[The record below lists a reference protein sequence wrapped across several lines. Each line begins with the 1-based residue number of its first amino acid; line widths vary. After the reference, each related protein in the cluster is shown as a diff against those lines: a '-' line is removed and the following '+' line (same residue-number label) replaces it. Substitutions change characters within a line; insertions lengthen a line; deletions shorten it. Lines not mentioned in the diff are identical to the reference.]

1 MLRPEN
7 LVCTLLDMLGDEIR
21 RRREEKGWTQ
31 EQLAAKVGVTY
42 GAVQQWEKN
51 KTAPKRSR
59 LARVCKVLGI
69 APELAYGVT
78 TTASGLA
85 ARIER
90 LSEED
95 RAYLQRI
102 IDALAGNEPGRK

>member
-1 MLRPEN
+1 MLQPEN

-31 EQLAAKVGVTY
+31 KQLGEKVGVTY
-42 GAVQQWEKN
+42 GAVQQWERN
-51 KTAPKRSR
+51 KTAPKRAR
-59 LARVCKVLGI
+59 LAKVCKVLGI
-69 APELAYGVT
+69 PTELAYGVT
-78 TTASGLA
+78 TTAGGLA

-90 LSEED
+90 LPEED